1 MHDQRLERGVEL
13 NLDLRRGPEPADLI
27 EDPHDMAMEPA
38 RGALQPGLVVD
49 DPVVHRRTVNC
60 DIGSFRG
67 RYNPCGNGLYEKAEP
82 GLGDLSGCALCAGSG
97 LRSRMKLIGQR
108 EYGDT

>member
-1 MHDQRLERGVEL
+1 
-13 NLDLRRGPEPADLI
+13 
-27 EDPHDMAMEPA
+27 MAMEPA

-82 GLGDLSGCALCAGSG
+82 GLGG
-97 LRSRMKLIGQR
+97 LVEMCFVRR
-108 EYGDT
+108 EVVFGPA